1 MNIQIVSNA
10 RNREGGE
17 NYNNVFTMPLPEEID
32 ADNRRKTIRISYPQ
46 TIENVHENQCG
57 IRIKYNFSRFLD
69 GNPSSVKYR
78 TP

>member
-1 MNIQIVSNA
+1 MNIEIVSNA

-32 ADNRRKTIRISYPQ
+32 VDNRRKTIRILRISYPQ

-57 IRIKYNFSRFLD
+57 IRIKGAFIY
-69 GNPSSVKYR
+69 
-78 TP
+78 